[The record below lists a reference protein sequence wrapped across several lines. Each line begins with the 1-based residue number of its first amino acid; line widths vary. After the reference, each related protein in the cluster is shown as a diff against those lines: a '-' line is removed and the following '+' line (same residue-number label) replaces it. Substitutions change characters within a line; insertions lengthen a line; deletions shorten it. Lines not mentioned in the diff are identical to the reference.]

1 MVEETR
7 GGHDIQM
14 QREMWV
20 SFCRLVKWSIAAVAV
35 LLTLMALF
43 LT

>member
-1 MVEETR
+1 MAEETR

-14 QREMWV
+14 QRDMWV
-20 SFCRLVKWSIAAVAV
+20 SFCRLVKWSIMVIAV
-35 LLTLMALF
+35 LLILMALF